1 MNDNE
6 TVYVIQGTNKHKTSY
21 HDDTDACQSSKV
33 AEQFEE
39 MSVQEAESRGLDR
52 CKWCAGEVDN
62 SGADFSYQAALK
74 QEAERIAAG
83 DN

>member
-39 MSVQEAESRGLDR
+39 CLFKKPSLVGWIGASGVPVRSITVAQTSVIRQHSSKRLSE
-52 CKWCAGEVDN
+52 
-62 SGADFSYQAALK
+62 
-74 QEAERIAAG
+74 
-83 DN
+83 